1 MYDNSNIFP
10 DSHGHRR
17 RRAVAASPP
26 WRRRRAV
33 VAVPPSPRRRRNRRD
48 AAAVARCGLKSPRD
62 RRLVVAVAVGY
73 AACHSRHTHFTSC
86 TRTCIINVR
95 CARNGRFSSPPR
107 SIDRHARVA
116 AAAALARSLDR
127 AHAVWRWRW
136 RWRWRSVT
144 PRVHASRTLHGP
156 CVTRARTCVIY
167 VRRVCHHRFP
177 SPPAHDRHARV
188 AAALARSLA
197 RLIARA
203 RCGVG
208 DGGGGGDGL
217 RRA

>member
-1 MYDNSNIFP
+1 MLETP
-10 DSHGHRR
+10 KRR
-17 RRAVAASPP
+17 QRRIVRKVRTSGWWWRSRSVTLRVTRATHNVRHARIHMSSMCVARVMVVFRPP
-26 WRRRRAV
+26 RARSIGTRAWRRRR
-33 VAVPPSPRRRRNRRD
+33 
-48 AAAVARCGLKSPRD
+48 
-62 RRLVVAVAVGY
+62 
-73 AACHSRHTHFTSC
+73 
-86 TRTCIINVR
+86 
-95 CARNGRFSSPPR
+95 R
-107 SIDRHARVA
+107 S
-116 AAAALARSLDR
+116 LARSLDR

-203 RCGVG
+203 LCGVA
-208 DGGGGGDGL
+208 DGGGGSGGL